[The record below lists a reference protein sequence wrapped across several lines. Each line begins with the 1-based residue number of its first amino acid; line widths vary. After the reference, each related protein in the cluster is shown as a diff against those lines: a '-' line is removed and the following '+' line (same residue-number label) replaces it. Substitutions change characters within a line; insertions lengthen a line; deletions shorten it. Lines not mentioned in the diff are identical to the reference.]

1 MAYSAG
7 QPIKGLVFGR
17 KWLEFISLSQMIKGD
32 YNFRNLNILF
42 NARFMP
48 LVTLIETII
57 FTYHCIHLSTEHGL
71 TISWDGPVP
80 YCSVLIYDP
89 YKRYQVW
96 RYITYMFVHI
106 GVLHYIFNMIMQ
118 LLVGVFLEMEQ
129 EDWKGSFRVMA
140 VYFSGVIAGSLGTS
154 IVNPNTY
161 VAGKYSKNFL
171 RNNFFQIYNYNELY
185 FTIFFIAGASGGI
198 YALIAAHLSTM
209 ILNWKEDNAI
219 KIRKVIHKPMTK
231 IIRIIFISFLTIHDF
246 AIAIYETY
254 VLKKDSQTGYIGHLC
269 GAIAGILVGFF
280 ILKNRR

>member
-1 MAYSAG
+1 MRNFIFEIRVRTWIEAVSPQKTGLWLAYSAG

-17 KWLEFISLSQMIKGD
+17 KWLEFISLSQIKGD

-140 VYFSGVIAGSLGTS
+140 VYFSGVLAGSLGTS

-161 VAGKYSKNFL
+161 VAGKYNKNFL
-171 RNNFFQIYNYNELY
+171 KNNFFQIYNYTELY
-185 FTIFFIAGASGGI
+185 FT
-198 YALIAAHLSTM
+198 L
-209 ILNWKEDNAI
+209 
-219 KIRKVIHKPMTK
+219 
-231 IIRIIFISFLTIHDF
+231 FLLQ
-246 AIAIYETY
+246 
-254 VLKKDSQTGYIGHLC
+254 VL
-269 GAIAGILVGFF
+269 LVESMP
-280 ILKNRR
+280 

>member
-17 KWLEFISLSQMIKGD
+17 KWLEFISLSQIKGD

-161 VAGKYSKNFL
+161 VAGKYSENFL
-171 RNNFFQIYNYNELY
+171 
-185 FTIFFIAGASGGI
+185 
-198 YALIAAHLSTM
+198 
-209 ILNWKEDNAI
+209 
-219 KIRKVIHKPMTK
+219 
-231 IIRIIFISFLTIHDF
+231 
-246 AIAIYETY
+246 
-254 VLKKDSQTGYIGHLC
+254 
-269 GAIAGILVGFF
+269 
-280 ILKNRR
+280 KNIV

>member
-1 MAYSAG
+1 MG
-7 QPIKGLVFGR
+7 
-17 KWLEFISLSQMIKGD
+17 
-32 YNFRNLNILF
+32 
-42 NARFMP
+42 
-48 LVTLIETII
+48 
-57 FTYHCIHLSTEHGL
+57 
-71 TISWDGPVP
+71 
-80 YCSVLIYDP
+80 
-89 YKRYQVW
+89 
-96 RYITYMFVHI
+96 
-106 GVLHYIFNMIMQ
+106 NMIMQ

-161 VAGKYSKNFL
+161 V
-171 RNNFFQIYNYNELY
+171 
-185 FTIFFIAGASGGI
+185 AGASGGI

-280 ILKNRR
+280 ILKNRRVLPWESTVQWICFTIFAICVTFGIIWNATANYFVDDYFRAPKYDQDSEKCFQYLYI

>member
-1 MAYSAG
+1 
-7 QPIKGLVFGR
+7 
-17 KWLEFISLSQMIKGD
+17 
-32 YNFRNLNILF
+32 
-42 NARFMP
+42 MP

-140 VYFSGVIAGSLGTS
+140 VYFSGVLAGSLGTS

-161 VAGKYSKNFL
+161 VAGKYNKNFL
-171 RNNFFQIYNYNELY
+171 KNNFFQIYNYTELY
-185 FTIFFIAGASGGI
+185 FT
-198 YALIAAHLSTM
+198 L
-209 ILNWKEDNAI
+209 
-219 KIRKVIHKPMTK
+219 
-231 IIRIIFISFLTIHDF
+231 FLLQ
-246 AIAIYETY
+246 
-254 VLKKDSQTGYIGHLC
+254 VL
-269 GAIAGILVGFF
+269 LVESMP
-280 ILKNRR
+280 

>member
-1 MAYSAG
+1 
-7 QPIKGLVFGR
+7 
-17 KWLEFISLSQMIKGD
+17 
-32 YNFRNLNILF
+32 
-42 NARFMP
+42 MP

-161 VAGKYSKNFL
+161 VAGKYSENFL
-171 RNNFFQIYNYNELY
+171 KNIFFSNIIITYTELH
-185 FTIFFIAGASGGI
+185 FTIVFIAGASGGI

>member
-1 MAYSAG
+1 ML
-7 QPIKGLVFGR
+7 KNFLVFHSNGKR
-17 KWLEFISLSQMIKGD
+17 TYYLTFDFIIFHQLLNWIMD
-32 YNFRNLNILF
+32 CVFEVYRNLNIF
-42 NARFMP
+42 FEFRFMP

-129 EDWKGSFRVMA
+129 EDWKGSFRVAA

-161 VAGKYSKNFL
+161 VAG
-171 RNNFFQIYNYNELY
+171 NN
-185 FTIFFIAGASGGI
+185 
-198 YALIAAHLSTM
+198 
-209 ILNWKEDNAI
+209 
-219 KIRKVIHKPMTK
+219 
-231 IIRIIFISFLTIHDF
+231 
-246 AIAIYETY
+246 
-254 VLKKDSQTGYIGHLC
+254 
-269 GAIAGILVGFF
+269 
-280 ILKNRR
+280 